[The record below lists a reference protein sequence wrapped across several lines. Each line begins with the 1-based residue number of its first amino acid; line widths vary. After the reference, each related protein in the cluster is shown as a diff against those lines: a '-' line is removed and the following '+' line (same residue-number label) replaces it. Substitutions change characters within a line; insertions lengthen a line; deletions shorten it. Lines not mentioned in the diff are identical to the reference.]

1 MSNNTMSNNTMS
13 NKTMSE
19 NAACLLKAIQE
30 REAVEEK
37 NQAVE
42 NLEQFIKMAAQRGY
56 SFTAEQIKN
65 EISKLSL
72 EELSSMLNPGVAPR
86 HHLLAR

>member
-1 MSNNTMSNNTMS
+1 MSKNTMSKNVVS
-13 NKTMSE
+13 K
-19 NAACLLKAIQE
+19 NAACLLKAIQKQ
-30 REAVEEK
+30 EAVEEK

-42 NLEQFIKMAAQRGY
+42 NVEKFMKIAAKRGY

-72 EELSSMLNPGVAPR
+72 EELACMLNPGVGPR